1 MNHIY
6 MKEQILNNE
15 NRYAQEEVGGLAEMD
30 ITVRLA

>member
-15 NRYAQEEVGGLAEMD
+15 NRYAQETIRISIEMD